1 MKFLVVNGPNL
12 NMLGK
17 REPSIYGK
25 QDYSELCDLV
35 NQKAK
40 ELGVEV
46 VLFQSNSEGEIIDFL
61 QEEGKSADGIV
72 INAGAFSHYS
82 YAIRDALQMLNIPK
96 VSVHISNIYKR
107 EGFRHKDINME
118 VCDGGIIGLGL
129 EGYTLALQ
137 YLYGR
142 VIK

>member
-1 MKFLVVNGPNL
+1 MKFLVINGPNI

-25 QDYSELCDLV
+25 QDYDELCKLIE
-35 NQKAK
+35 QKAK

-46 VLFQSNSEGEIIDFL
+46 RLFQSNSEGEIIDFL
-61 QEEGKSADGIV
+61 QKEGISADGII
-72 INAGAFSHYS
+72 INAGALSHYS
-82 YAIRDALQMLNIPK
+82 YAIRDALQMLKVPK

-107 EGFRHKDINME
+107 ETFRHKDVNME

-129 EGYTLALQ
+129 DGYTLALQ
-137 YLYGR
+137 YLYRR
-142 VIK
+142 VIR